1 MNFIL
6 SPNHSTNIFQEFWSE
21 DVFRIFVVLYLSNI
35 VLLVIINVYFNLKKI
50 FVKRKLVSYTGIKAQ
65 YPKNVKLQIWF
76 KRLFCLALIPIQN
89 MNAELLNLERDLHI
103 VERIIEKKMQGNIL
117 IIFSI
122 RIMILDH
129 FL

>member
-65 YPKNVKLQIWF
+65 YQ
-76 KRLFCLALIPIQN
+76 KRVNYKYGSKGCFVWLSFPYKI
-89 MNAELLNLERDLHI
+89 
-103 VERIIEKKMQGNIL
+103 
-117 IIFSI
+117 
-122 RIMILDH
+122 
-129 FL
+129 